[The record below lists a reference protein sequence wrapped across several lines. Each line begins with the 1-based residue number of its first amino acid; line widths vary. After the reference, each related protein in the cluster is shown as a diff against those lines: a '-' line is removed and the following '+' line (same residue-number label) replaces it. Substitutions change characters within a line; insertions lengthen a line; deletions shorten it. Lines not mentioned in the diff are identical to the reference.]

1 MSFISYPPGGAGMS
15 SAPRSAPKR
24 RLTTSGRLRLSRDGG
39 HLISVDAIGGAL
51 IDLASS
57 DPANLVVPI
66 WAQGKY
72 VLNEIVFFDHRG
84 GNPGSV
90 TIDVRTLDAARGG
103 GRLLSA
109 AVPLSALSNRKAAVR
124 RYFTQ
129 TASTVYSAPHLYLT
143 INGTGTGTVM
153 MRVIGSVVSAEDPE
167 HPLSDPRRLG

>member
-1 MSFISYPPGGAGMS
+1 MSFITRASRGGGAAAQTATRQS
-15 SAPRSAPKR
+15 

-39 HLISVDAIGGAL
+39 HLVSVDAIGGAL

-66 WAQGKY
+66 WAQGRY

-84 GNPGSV
+84 GDLGSV

-103 GRLLSA
+103 GRLLSS

-124 RYFTQ
+124 RFFNVQ
-129 TASTVYSAPHLYLT
+129 ASVILSAPHLYLT

>member
-1 MSFISYPPGGAGMS
+1 MSFITRASRGGGAAAQTATRQS
-15 SAPRSAPKR
+15 

-39 HLISVDAIGGAL
+39 HLVSVDAIGGAL

-66 WAQGKY
+66 WAQGRY

-90 TIDVRTLDAARGG
+90 TIDVRTLDATRGG

-109 AVPLSALSNRKAAVR
+109 AVPMAALSSRKAAVR
-124 RYFTQ
+124 RFFNVQ
-129 TASTVYSAPHLYLT
+129 TSVILSAPHFYLT
-143 INGTGTGTVM
+143 IDGTGTGTVM